1 MTWIL
6 VGLGGAIGSM
16 ARHFTNLLV
25 THVMGRSVPYAT
37 FVVNVVGC
45 ILIGVLA
52 GVTASGRL
60 HLPPAGRAFLF
71 VGVLGGFTTFSAF
84 GLDTLTLGHSG
95 EHFVAFW
102 NVVGQIGLGLAAVF
116 LGYRLAA

>member
-1 MTWIL
+1 MAWIA

-16 ARHFTNLLV
+16 ARHLTNVAV
-25 THVMGRSVPYAT
+25 TRLTGQAVPYST
-37 FVVNVVGC
+37 FVVNIVGC
-45 ILIGVLA
+45 FLIGVLA

-60 HLPPAGRAFLF
+60 HLSQSARAFLF
-71 VGVLGGFTTFSAF
+71 AGVLGGFTTFSAF

-95 EHFVAFW
+95 EHVAAFW

-116 LGYRLAA
+116 VGFRLAA